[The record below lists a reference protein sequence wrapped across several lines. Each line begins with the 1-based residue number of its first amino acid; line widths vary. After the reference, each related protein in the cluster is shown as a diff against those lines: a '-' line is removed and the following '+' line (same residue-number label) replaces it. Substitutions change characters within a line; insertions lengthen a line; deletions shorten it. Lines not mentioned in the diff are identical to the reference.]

1 MELTFKDLLLQ
12 NKLGAL
18 ADVPEGKHIGWNEQ
32 GQLELMDDPELRDI
46 TERIKTF
53 VFLALGVRD
62 TVRSLSKRAV
72 TVIFCILLTLTAV
85 GWMVTYMGMKA
96 RLTTA
101 ESNYSKLEQHTDSIE
116 EAFNIKKAYS
126 RITPYE

>member
-1 MELTFKDLLLQ
+1 MINFTE
-12 NKLGAL
+12 NKESNFRKAG
-18 ADVPEGKHIGWNEQ
+18 
-32 GQLELMDDPELRDI
+32 RCF
-46 TERIKTF
+46 IKTF

-72 TVIFCILLTLTAV
+72 TVIFCILLALAAV

-116 EAFNIKKAYS
+116 EAFNIKKEYS
-126 RITPYE
+126 RITSYE